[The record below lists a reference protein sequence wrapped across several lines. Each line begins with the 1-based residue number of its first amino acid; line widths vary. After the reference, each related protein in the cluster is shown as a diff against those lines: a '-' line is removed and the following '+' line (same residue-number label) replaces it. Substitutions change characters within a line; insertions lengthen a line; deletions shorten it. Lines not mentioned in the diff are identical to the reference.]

1 MAIGETGPNCELP
14 FGSGTLSFWFRIGK
28 SDEGC
33 NRVSTLATPF
43 SSGKYGLLD
52 GSTYPS
58 GRMVTHPSDVTPESK
73 TDTNAGTTAASGCGN
88 PVPELVIQ
96 VIQTP

>member
-1 MAIGETGPNCELP
+1 VPNCERS

-28 SDEGC
+28 SDE
-33 NRVSTLATPF
+33 RLEQLSQLL
-43 SSGKYGLLD
+43 SLSGKYGLLD

-58 GRMVTHPSDVTPESK
+58 ERMVTHPSDVTPESK
-73 TDTNAGTTAASGCGN
+73 TDTNAGTTAASGFGN

-96 VIQTP
+96 VFQTP